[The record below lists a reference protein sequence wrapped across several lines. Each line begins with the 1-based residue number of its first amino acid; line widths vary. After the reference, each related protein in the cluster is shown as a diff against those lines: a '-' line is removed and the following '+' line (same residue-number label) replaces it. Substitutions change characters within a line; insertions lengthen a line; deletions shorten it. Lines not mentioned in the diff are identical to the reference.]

1 MSTSSFI
8 DLLTYD
14 SGARLALRAC
24 MQCTCAR
31 AVDAGAWALGGDRK
45 SDRACVCLS
54 MCAKIDR
61 VLVCACNAEG
71 WRVWMLRQDEDRSA
85 KRW

>member
-1 MSTSSFI
+1 
-8 DLLTYD
+8 
-14 SGARLALRAC
+14 
-24 MQCTCAR
+24 
-31 AVDAGAWALGGDRK
+31 LGGDRK